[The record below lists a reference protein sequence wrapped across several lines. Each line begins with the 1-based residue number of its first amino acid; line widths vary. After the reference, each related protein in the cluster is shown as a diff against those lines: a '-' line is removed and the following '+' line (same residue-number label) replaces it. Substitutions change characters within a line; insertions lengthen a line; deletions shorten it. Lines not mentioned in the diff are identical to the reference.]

1 MHYRSIAEKE
11 VTMAR
16 LKLSSEE
23 KEKLLNGINEAQ
35 RRLANWDG
43 DITEEDAR
51 LLLKETLSDALV
63 LVLKNHKDERRL
75 S

>member
-1 MHYRSIAEKE
+1 MHYRSKAEKE

-23 KEKLLNGINEAQ
+23 KEKLLNGIKEAQ
-35 RRLANWDG
+35 RRLADWDG

-63 LVLKNHKDERRL
+63 LVLKNHKSERQL
-75 S
+75 N

>member
-1 MHYRSIAEKE
+1 
-11 VTMAR
+11 MAR

-51 LLLKETLSDALV
+51 LLLKETLSDALF

>member
-1 MHYRSIAEKE
+1 
-11 VTMAR
+11 MAR

>member
-1 MHYRSIAEKE
+1 
-11 VTMAR
+11 MAR

-23 KEKLLNGINEAQ
+23 KDKLLRGIEEAQ
-35 RRLANWDG
+35 RRLSEYQG
-43 DITEEDAR
+43 ELTEEDAR
-51 LLLKETLSDALV
+51 LLLKETLSDALY

>member
-23 KEKLLNGINEAQ
+23 KEKLLNGIKEAQ
-35 RRLANWDG
+35 RRLTNWDG

>member
-23 KEKLLNGINEAQ
+23 KEKLLNGIKEAQ

-43 DITEEDAR
+43 DITEEEAR
-51 LLLKETLSDALV
+51 SMLRETLSDALV

>member
-1 MHYRSIAEKE
+1 
-11 VTMAR
+11 MAR

-23 KEKLLNGINEAQ
+23 KEKLLNGIKEAQ

-63 LVLKNHKDERRL
+63 LVLKNHKSERQL
-75 S
+75 N

>member
-1 MHYRSIAEKE
+1 
-11 VTMAR
+11 MAR

-63 LVLKNHKDERRL
+63 LVLKNHKSERQL
-75 S
+75 N